1 MLGAAKFFPTLHT
14 RGNSFSWQSVGSRQ
28 DISNIPTN
36 PFVLSRIALR
46 LSLYC
51 QECFPLN
58 LLFYIRK
65 PLIGGQGRNGD
76 PTALIGGRG
85 RNGDPTAVLQSQGSS
100 RRLQPP
106 LRASTEVRKS
116 PLAPSSTL
124 QRLPR
129 RAPSSNL
136 PQLLKDLPFPSSLF
150 SVS

>member
-65 PLIGGQGRNGD
+65 P
-76 PTALIGGRG
+76 LIGGRG

>member
-51 QECFPLN
+51 QECFPLD

-65 PLIGGQGRNGD
+65 PLIGGQ
-76 PTALIGGRG
+76 G